1 MRMNKITL
9 MVMGLAVA
17 SLLASC
23 KKDNNN
29 DTTDKVG
36 FKATTE
42 QKAST
47 SRTLG
52 VPNEAGSAMSVQW
65 INGDQILI
73 ANQGGADGCDKLTY
87 SLASGDHSTK
97 GNFTSRDEDDDF
109 LQPDYVAIY
118 PATNTNDV
126 ANDIVKEGDDLKA
139 VFNLPA
145 TQDFQ
150 RNSFAEKAMPMVAY
164 SSEQELEFKNVLGGI
179 CFPLVGEGMTVT
191 KIILASADPNEV
203 LWGECKTT
211 ISTSDA
217 DPTSVV
223 SNEDANKNCI
233 TLNCGSGIALG
244 TNPTDFYV
252 MVPAGTLETGFT
264 VEAFNGETSIFVRSA
279 DWSANPQE
287 NFITRSVIRKVDH
300 NLQIIHEL
308 DVTTVSPTF
317 ITKNSVLGIGEV
329 SGGTVTERGICWA
342 LASVTNSPTIANE
355 YLAEGGN
362 EVGSFDVALSNLNE
376 DQVYYVRAYAKNDV
390 GIPYY
395 GEPIPFA
402 TRYDYF
408 SEANHGKGRG
418 AFTVNVDGD
427 QVFFS
432 MGNLQYNKT
441 TSVWSFMENQ
451 FDMVEMD
458 GDVGTDYAN
467 QNIIS
472 LFGWGTS
479 GINDYTPIA
488 TCYQPWA
495 TSTSSTQYNPYGSYT
510 TNLNSQSGKADWGYN
525 AISNGGNKQNSG
537 WRTLQGYANGDNTA
551 EWNYLLINRSCS
563 QRYAFAELVPL
574 KSTAET
580 DGISVNGMILFPDN
594 FVWPALVNN
603 ITSNSV
609 VDFATNQLTEAE
621 WSLLEQAGAI
631 FLPAAGGRE
640 GNTVFA
646 TGLMAAYWSA
656 TYKTGVSDVAHLL
669 LFGGE
674 DMDPQSEGARKGGF
688 SVRLV
693 TEINMQKLAI
703 YIYIDSCCG
712 DGPHPMQKRYSG
724 KQWYARTSR

>member
-693 TEINMQKLAI
+693 TEINTTGGFNNQPF
-703 YIYIDSCCG
+703 G
-712 DGPHPMQKRYSG
+712 VNP
-724 KQWYARTSR
+724 